1 MRKSSVSGILIIA
14 IGVWLCIS
22 TIFIMAI
29 ALIWMRPNSRAVILM
44 GASLILFW
52 VGLGGFLMHRFRDQ
66 FLVLVQ
72 KVRFD
77 WRLKFV
83 IFATLLALIEEAI
96 TVSLTNMAPLFGVP
110 LGAAYITASAN
121 YLDVVF
127 LHSVVVFVP
136 MFIAWSLLLARFNF
150 PPNHVFLLFGINGVL
165 AEANLSLQAF
175 TEFAMWIFIYGLMV
189 YLPAYCVPVDR
200 TVRKPM
206 WWHYLIALVL
216 PILFSIPVAVII
228 HLVHP
233 ISIHFPPILPNS

>member
-1 MRKSSVSGILIIA
+1 MRKSSISGILITA
-14 IGVWLCIS
+14 IGIWLGIS
-22 TIFIMAI
+22 TIFIVVI
-29 ALIWMRPNSRAVILM
+29 ALIWMKPNSRAVILM

-52 VGLGGFLMHRFRDQ
+52 VGLGGFLTHHFRDRV
-66 FLVLVQ
+66 LVLVQ

-83 IFATLLALIEEAI
+83 IFATLLALVEEAI
-96 TVSLTNMAPLFGVP
+96 TVSLTYMAPLFGVP

-136 MFIAWSLLLARFNF
+136 MFIAWALLLSRFHF
-150 PPNHVFLLFGINGVL
+150 PPSHVFLLFGVNGVL

-189 YLPAYCVPVDR
+189 YLPAYCVPIDR

-206 WWHYLIALVL
+206 RWHYMIALVL
-216 PILFSIPVAVII
+216 PILFSIPVAIII
-228 HLVHP
+228 HLIHP